1 MKREPLLVSACLLGY
16 ACRYDGKSVPASLPD
31 GLFDRY
37 RPIPVC
43 PELAGGLSLPRP
55 PAEIDPE
62 GEVKTET
69 GLSVSRE
76 YREGAE
82 RTLALARS
90 LGCRKALLKEKSPSC
105 GVHRIHDGA
114 FSGRTVPG
122 RGVTATLLAE
132 NGIAVFSEEEAGK
145 L

>member
-16 ACRYDGKSVPASLPD
+16 ACRYDGKSVPASLPE
-31 GLFDRY
+31 GLSLRY
-37 RPIPVC
+37 RLIPVC

-55 PAEIDPE
+55 PAEISAD
-62 GEVKTET
+62 GEVKTKD
-69 GLSVSRE
+69 GRSVTRE
-76 YREGAE
+76 YREGAA

-105 GVHRIHDGA
+105 GARFVHDGL
-114 FSGRTVPG
+114 FSGKTVPG
-122 RGVTATLLAE
+122 RGVTASLLAD
-132 NGIAVFSEEEAGK
+132 NGIAVYSEEEADK

>member
-1 MKREPLLVSACLLGY
+1 MKREPLLISACLLGY

-55 PAEIDPE
+55 PAEI
-62 GEVKTET
+62 GR
-69 GLSVSRE
+69 SVTRE
-76 YREGAE
+76 YREGAA

-105 GVHRIHDGA
+105 GVHRIHDGS
-114 FSGRTVPG
+114 FSRRTVPG
-122 RGVTATLLAE
+122 RGVTAALLAE
-132 NGIAVFSEEEAGK
+132 NGIAVFSEEETDK